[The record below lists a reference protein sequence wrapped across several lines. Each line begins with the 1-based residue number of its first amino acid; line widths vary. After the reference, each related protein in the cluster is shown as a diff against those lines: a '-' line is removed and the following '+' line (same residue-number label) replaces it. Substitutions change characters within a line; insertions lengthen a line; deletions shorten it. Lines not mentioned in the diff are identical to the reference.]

1 MTKYEELAKQIIEK
15 VGGRENIASV
25 THCITRLRFKLRE
38 EEKADTKALK
48 IMPGVITV
56 VQSNGQYQVV
66 IGNHVPQVYKEVLRT
81 AGIEEGSQQKEEK
94 SKGLFAGL
102 IDIISAIFAPILGV
116 LCATGMI
123 KGVNA
128 LFLFLG
134 WLSESSVVYQVLQI
148 IGDSLFYFLP
158 VFLGYTSAK
167 KFHMNLFTG
176 IAVGAALVHPLTA
189 GVTGTDYSST
199 VIPVILAVWFA
210 SKAEK
215 VFTRVI
221 PDVLKLFIVPL
232 ATLLVTVPVSF
243 LVIGPVSSWL
253 ADGLGAVTTWI
264 YDLSPLLAGLFVG
277 GFWQVFVIFGVHWG
291 LVPVGINNI
300 AALGYD
306 TVLTMSFAASFAQI
320 GVVLAIF
327 FRTRDKTLRSAS
339 IPAFISGLFGVTEP
353 AIYGVTLPRKAPF
366 IISCIAAGVGGGI
379 IGLLGVRGYVIG
391 GLGIFGFANFI
402 DTANSSL
409 AGVYGA
415 IWACGA
421 AFALGFFMEFFLFRK
436 ENQEQQTEEAL
447 ELKSP
452 LTGEV
457 IALTKVPDELFAQG
471 TLGDGVG
478 IRPSVGEVY
487 APAEG
492 TVTNLFATGHAL
504 GFTAVN
510 GAEILIHVG
519 IDTVELNG
527 KYFEKMVREGDKVKV
542 GQLLL
547 RFDINAIK
555 SAGYHIITPVIV
567 TNTQQFCSIDSTS
580 QNEVTPEDTLM
591 WLNKKTVEGGKI

>member
-1 MTKYEELAKQIIEK
+1 MAKYEELAKQIIEK

-66 IGNHVPQVYKEVLRT
+66 IGNHVPQVYKEVLKIT
-81 AGIEEGSQQKEEK
+81 GIEEGSQQKEEK
-94 SKGLFAGL
+94 SKGLLAGL

-123 KGVNA
+123 KGINA

-215 VFTRVI
+215 AFTRVI

-327 FRTRDKTLRSAS
+327 FRTRDRNLRSAS

-527 KYFEKMVREGDKVKV
+527 KFFKKMVREGDKVKA

-567 TNTQQFCSIDSTS
+567 TNTQQFRSIDSTS
-580 QNEVTPEDTLM
+580 QKEVTPEDTLM
-591 WLNKKTVEGGKI
+591 WLNKKIAEGGKI